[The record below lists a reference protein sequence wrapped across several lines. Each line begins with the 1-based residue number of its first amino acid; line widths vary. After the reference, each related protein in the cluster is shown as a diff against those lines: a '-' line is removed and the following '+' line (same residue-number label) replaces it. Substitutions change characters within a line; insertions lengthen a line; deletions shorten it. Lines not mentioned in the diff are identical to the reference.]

1 MNPKLAM
8 VPANLSRQQLVDA
21 YFLPVGL
28 RFLPVAD
35 IHKMPGDGGGSGH
48 RRADEVGAPAASLAA
63 LEVAVAGGGAAFA
76 FGELVAVHG
85 DAHTATRLTPL
96 ETGVA
101 EDVGQSFLLGH
112 AANLSRAG
120 YD

>member
-35 IHKMPGDGGGSGH
+35 IHKMPGDGGGGGH
-48 RRADEVGAPAASLAA
+48 GGADEVSAPAASLAA

-85 DAHTATRLTPL
+85 YAHAASCLAPL
-96 ETGVA
+96 EAGVA
-101 EDVGQSFLLGH
+101 EDVGQSFFLSY
-112 AANLSRAG
+112 AAHVGRAR
-120 YD
+120 Y